1 MAISFL
7 GQIQNSSLNA
17 RQPISLTPPKLLINT
32 RVAASDTTSVSFMV
46 ARVAPTKIQ
55 RTAAGR
61 FRLGRARLLRS
72 AGVFAACLIG
82 AWIPSMAEEL
92 ATEANTLRR
101 RATGSRRYGLA
112 AESLALMLED
122 KGWLRRGASTAPCYA
137 ATGVRLYTRAIRVAA
152 FRSPR
157 FRASR
162 TSSSL

>member
-1 MAISFL
+1 MALASVL
-7 GQIQNSSLNA
+7 
-17 RQPISLTPPKLLINT
+17 
-32 RVAASDTTSVSFMV
+32 AALVDE
-46 ARVAPTKIQ
+46 
-55 RTAAGR
+55 
-61 FRLGRARLLRS
+61 
-72 AGVFAACLIG
+72 GVFAARLNG

-92 ATEANTLRR
+92 ATEANTLRW

-112 AESLALMLED
+112 VESLALMLED
-122 KGWLRRGASTAPCYA
+122 KGWLRRGASAAPLYA